1 MSCSPSGATG
11 SSPRRGPWTDSTPPS
26 PVARWTA
33 RIRKIDLEEAL
44 RAYTLDAA
52 FAAFQEDLKGTLEPG
67 KLADIVVLDR
77 DLFAMDP
84 VDLPDARVL
93 ATVVGGRVVH
103 GGRR

>member
-1 MSCSPSGATG
+1 
-11 SSPRRGPWTDSTPPS
+11 
-26 PVARWTA
+26 
-33 RIRKIDLEEAL
+33 KIDLEEAL